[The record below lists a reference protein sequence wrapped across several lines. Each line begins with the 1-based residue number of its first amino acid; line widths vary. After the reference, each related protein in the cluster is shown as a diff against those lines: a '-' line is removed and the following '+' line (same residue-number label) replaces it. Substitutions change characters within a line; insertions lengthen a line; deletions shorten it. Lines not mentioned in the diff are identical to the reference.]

1 MVLKIHEYSK
11 RNTKTCN
18 QKRKRSV
25 KDYFS
30 KREQILRKRSVKDY
44 FSKREQIL
52 RKLQIRSHLLRK
64 SLTES

>member
-18 QKRKRSV
+18 QKM
-25 KDYFS
+25 
-30 KREQILRKRSVKDY
+30 KRSVKDY